1 MAKQYGSEHLTQGIC
16 LRSEVPVADGSGLT
30 HSRDDLVT
38 LFISAERGDPL
49 VGRFRGQVTHP
60 WVASENIG
68 PLMGQSGHRTS
79 YSVWAQALP
88 DNVSAY
94 SW

>member
-49 VGRFRGQVTHP
+49 AYRP
-60 WVASENIG
+60 PNS
-68 PLMGQSGHRTS
+68 SGEIR
-79 YSVWAQALP
+79 VIRCKLE
-88 DNVSAY
+88 
-94 SW
+94 